1 MLSGRIAVRREA
13 GSQVFIL
20 LAICSV
26 LVPLLGTL
34 GAGSRLWRSIEID
47 AQARRCCFAR
57 RASHR
62 RAAARCRMPPRTLRT
77 CGRHG
82 AAGLSHDLK
91 NLLLIMHSGTRIVE
105 HRGFCERAGGAL
117 ILESVP
123 AKGTSAGLWLP
134 AVPC

>member
-34 GAGSRLWRSIEID
+34 GAGSRLWRSIE
-47 AQARRCCFAR
+47 
-57 RASHR
+57 
-62 RAAARCRMPPRTLRT
+62 M
-77 CGRHG
+77 
-82 AAGLSHDLK
+82 K
-91 NLLLIMHSGTRIVE
+91 NLMQIMHSGTRIVE

-123 AKGTSAGLWLP
+123 AKGTSASLWLP